1 MNFSNLEID
10 KLYKVPI
17 NFEMDF
23 RDSHSKMKN
32 IDSSRAS
39 FSKKE
44 KRNRKFFLKRS
55 VFFVSICKQTGN
67 IELYLGSDFLH
78 IEIMQGGHF
87 PLNQYSIKDIK
98 SETFV
103 NDVDFK
109 EQNVG
114 NSLKLASTQ
123 IQKQVNQMQKI
134 ECTKNPFSCSI
145 SNKQRLKEN
154 LKENFTN
161 IFDSLDWYIREK
173 TNKNSAI
180 ETAKSILKAQHND
193 IMKILYQ
200 K

>member
-10 KLYKVPI
+10 KLYKVPL

-23 RDSHSKMKN
+23 RDSHSKMRN

-114 NSLKLASTQ
+114 SSLNLASTQ
-123 IQKQVNQMQKI
+123 IRKQIKQMQKI
-134 ECTKNPFSCSI
+134 QHTKNPFSCSI
-145 SNKQRLKEN
+145 SNQQRLKEN

-161 IFDSLDWYIREK
+161 IFDSLDWNIREK